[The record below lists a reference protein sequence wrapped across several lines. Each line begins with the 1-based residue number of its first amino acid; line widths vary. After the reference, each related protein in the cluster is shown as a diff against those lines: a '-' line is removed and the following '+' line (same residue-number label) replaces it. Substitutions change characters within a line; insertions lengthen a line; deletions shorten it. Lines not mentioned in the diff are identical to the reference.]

1 MDADVPAL
9 LKPAQTLWP
18 PSQPGTQVEDA
29 AMDMEARA
37 LSKPAQMFWPPS
49 QPGSQIEDA
58 AMDAGAP
65 ALPKPA
71 QTLWPPSQPGSQVED
86 AAMDTD
92 VPALLKPAQTLWPP
106 SQPGSQG
113 RMDDAA
119 MDMEASALHNPGQ
132 LLWPQTQPGSM
143 PGSLGQSAYAQSG
156 GMAAGFSADGGFGA
170 VFPPQGV
177 GATQPAAV
185 QSAGCA
191 GPAAGFSPS
200 GPIRPLAVRASFQM
214 PPSPLHP
221 PLPVATTQGP
231 SFGSLQSSAAAGGF
245 QPCGPVPWQH
255 IVAGSGSVAPALGA
269 GTASF
274 FPGGL
279 ITPAAGPDST
289 AAGPGFTPSESG
301 FTAAGPGSTAAG
313 PGFTPSESGFTAAG
327 PEFTAAGPA
336 GQPAP
341 NPPSLPS
348 LAPGVLAGVST
359 PPQGPAGSPAQ
370 GGRPAKPPVHKVLAR
385 AQAAW
390 ASPLWGKQPPS
401 LTAAASIEPDTAHG
415 SSQAA
420 GRESGTAHGSSQAAG
435 GAPCAAPGS
444 IMAPSGWPSHQHS
457 PITAL
462 ASSGAQVL
470 PQAALPLW
478 PQQTTTAMG
487 QAAAGPPA
495 AGALALLACLVHVPA
510 ARISHAFSMHA
521 ARHAWSLCL
530 TQAVSHQR

>member
-1 MDADVPAL
+1 MDADAPAL
-9 LKPAQTLWP
+9 PQPAHTLWPPSQPGSQVEDAAMDADAPALPKPAQTLWP
-18 PSQPGTQVEDA
+18 PSQPGSQLRMEDA
-29 AMDMEARA
+29 AMDT
-37 LSKPAQMFWPPS
+37 
-49 QPGSQIEDA
+49 D
-58 AMDAGAP
+58 AP

-86 AAMDTD
+86 AAMDAD
-92 VPALLKPAQTLWPP
+92 APALSKPAQMLWPPSQPGSQLRMENAAMDMEAPALHNPAQTLWPP

-132 LLWPQTQPGSM
+132 LLWPQTQAGSM

-156 GMAAGFSADGGFGA
+156 GMAAGFSADGSFGA
-170 VFPPQGV
+170 VFPRQGV
-177 GATQPAAV
+177 GAAQPAAV
-185 QSAGCA
+185 QSAGFA

-221 PLPVATTQGP
+221 PLPVATAQGP

-245 QPCGPVPWQH
+245 QPCGPAPWQH

-279 ITPAAGPDST
+279 TMPAA
-289 AAGPGFTPSESG
+289 APGFTPSGSG
-301 FTAAGPGSTAAG
+301 FTAAGPG
-313 PGFTPSESGFTAAG
+313 
-327 PEFTAAGPA
+327 FTAAGPA

-341 NPPSLPS
+341 NPLSLPS
-348 LAPGVLAGVST
+348 LAPGVLAGASAL
-359 PPQGPAGSPAQ
+359 PQGPAGSPAQ

-390 ASPLWGKQPPS
+390 ASPRWGKQPPS
-401 LTAAASIEPDTAHG
+401 LTAAAIIEPDTAHG

-420 GRESGTAHGSSQAAG
+420 GQESGTAHGSSQAVG

-444 IMAPSGWPSHQHS
+444 ISAPSGWPSHQHS
-457 PITAL
+457 PVTAL
-462 ASSGAQVL
+462 ASSGAQVP

-495 AGALALLACLVHVPA
+495 AGVLALPACLVHVSP
-510 ARISHAFSMHA
+510 ARILHAFSMHA
-521 ARHAWSLCL
+521 ARLQVGL
-530 TQAVSHQR
+530 V